1 MTDVLSVKIM
11 RDSDAAAI
19 ESGTAQSELM
29 MRAAKGVFSAVSWK
43 APVAIVCGK
52 GNNGGDGKVL
62 AGLLTEAGIDNTVFE
77 VVDLPLDYKLKKK
90 NFGECFLP

>member
-1 MTDVLSVKIM
+1 MTDVLSIKIM
-11 RDSDAAAI
+11 RQSDAAAI

-62 AGLLTEAGIDNTVFE
+62 AGLLAEAGIDNTV
-77 VVDLPLDYKLKKK
+77 
-90 NFGECFLP
+90 